1 MNFVVIVLAPRD
13 WSHSASNKDGGKP
26 VVEQSP
32 SRPKLLAAGS
42 LPNKVDAHQKTVS
55 SVCTRKCV
63 NVLADLQRV
72 CMRTYMYVCVSVP
85 VISISVSEC
94 LFVRLCKYM

>member
-1 MNFVVIVLAPRD
+1 MNFGVIVLAPRD
-13 WSHSASNKDGGKP
+13 WSHSASTKMEEN
-26 VVEQSP
+26 QLLS
-32 SRPKLLAAGS
+32 SRPKLLASGS
-42 LPNKVDAHQKTVS
+42 LPNKVDAYQKTVS

-72 CMRTYMYVCVSVP
+72 CKRTYMYDCVSVP